1 LPSRI
6 TDDSRFVLEEIESA
20 VAVLKRRSRSAT
32 VTDLTRF
39 NGKYSWHVER
49 QGDVTMLWGTT
60 GRLANGASTTLALT
74 GNREAGGESLFR
86 NAPLVVV
93 SEDAVGD
100 IGGLAAATGP
110 EKPSASFNVQRTNN
124 NYTVSLIW
132 KPGNE
137 VWEVTV
143 LNSTGSTKDFLIQAQ
158 GV

>member
-1 LPSRI
+1 MSSFEAPER
-6 TDDSRFVLEEIESA
+6 TMERIESDLLGT
-20 VAVLKRRSRSAT
+20 VRRTRSE
-32 VTDLTRF
+32 VVVDRTRF
-39 NGKYSWHVER
+39 NGDSPWRVER
-49 QGDVTMLWGTT
+49 QGDVVMLWGTT
-60 GRLANGASTTLALT
+60 GRLVDGASVTLALT
-74 GNREAGGESLFR
+74 ENREAGGESLFR

-93 SEDAVGD
+93 SEDGVGD